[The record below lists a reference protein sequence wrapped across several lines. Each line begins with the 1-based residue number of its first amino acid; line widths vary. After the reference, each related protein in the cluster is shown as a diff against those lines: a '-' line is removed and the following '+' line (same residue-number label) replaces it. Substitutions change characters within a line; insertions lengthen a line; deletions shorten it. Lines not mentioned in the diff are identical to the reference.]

1 MNEGRKGGR
10 REGWA
15 GLPKRSRGAI
25 TAARQE
31 GNHYRGG
38 NFGTDLLNNIIAIII
53 NTDLDLKTG
62 LCRLL
67 ERSLHKPEVP
77 HWNRTDMK
85 TFCSVLVRNAKTAA
99 QMVTLRS

>member
-1 MNEGRKGGR
+1 MPLARNLGY
-10 REGWA
+10 
-15 GLPKRSRGAI
+15 LFTDSIYMVVSRI
-25 TAARQE
+25 SDE
-31 GNHYRGG
+31 G